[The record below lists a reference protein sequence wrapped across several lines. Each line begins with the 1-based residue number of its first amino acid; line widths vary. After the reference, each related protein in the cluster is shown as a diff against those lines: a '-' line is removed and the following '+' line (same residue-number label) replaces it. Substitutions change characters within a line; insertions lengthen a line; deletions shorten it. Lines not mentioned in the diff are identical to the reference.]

1 MGRAAAGMTAA
12 IVAMMAAISHGQTPA
27 AAPAPATRGRA
38 ADFLDRLKQAVDSAD
53 RRAVSTMVAYPL
65 TVLAS
70 GFNIPVKD
78 TAAFIRMYDSLI
90 TPELRCAVMASDVS
104 TGNTSASPRAAI
116 ITPDG
121 LSLVGGAVWAPFK
134 EGRYRIARIRVL
146 PQVPSVAGRNAIERV
161 TFAEPKGERSAH
173 FTGWLVRHNVDVFVV
188 GVRKGETVQAR
199 IDGFRGHDATLRLSP
214 QSQATAGATTLP
226 DIGRTTSTR
235 AVADGEYRIEVA
247 HLASYCDPPQR
258 YKLTVAVFR

>member
-1 MGRAAAGMTAA
+1 MWRQAVAGIAAA
-12 IVAMMAAISHGQTPA
+12 IVAMTPAVSHGQTPA
-27 AAPAPATRGRA
+27 APPATPGRA

-78 TAAFIRMYDSLI
+78 AAAFIRMYDSLI
-90 TPELRCAVMASDVS
+90 TPELHCAVMASELS
-104 TGNTSASPRAAI
+104 TGNTSASRRAAI

-121 LSLVGGAVWAPFK
+121 LSLVDGAVWAPLK

-146 PQVPSVAGRNAIERV
+146 PPVPSVAGRNAVERI
-161 TFAEPKGERSAH
+161 TFTEPKGERSASV
-173 FTGWLVRHNVDVFVV
+173 TGWLVRHNVDVFVV
-188 GVRKGETVQAR
+188 GIRKGEMVQAR

-214 QSQATAGATTLP
+214 QSSTAGRATPLP
-226 DIGRTTSTR
+226 DIGRTTSAR
-235 AVADGEYRIEVA
+235 AAGDGEYRIEVA

-258 YKLTVAVFR
+258 YKLTVAVR

>member
-1 MGRAAAGMTAA
+1 MWRRAAAGSAA
-12 IVAMMAAISHGQTPA
+12 AMVALLAAVSHGQTPA
-27 AAPAPATRGRA
+27 ATAATHSRA

-53 RRAVSTMVAYPL
+53 RRAVSTMGAYPL

-78 TAAFIRMYDSLI
+78 AATFIRMYGSLM
-90 TPELRCAVMASDVS
+90 TPELRCAVMASEIS
-104 TGNTSASPRAAI
+104 TGNTSASRRTAV

-121 LSLVGGAVWAPFK
+121 LSLVDGAVWAPFK

-146 PQVPSVAGRNAIERV
+146 PPVPSVEGRNVIERV
-161 TFAEPKGERSAH
+161 TFAEPKGERSAS

-214 QSQATAGATTLP
+214 QSPATAGPATTLP
-226 DIGRTTSTR
+226 DIGRTTSAR
-235 AVADGEYRIEVA
+235 AAADGEYRIEVA
-247 HLASYCDPPQR
+247 HLAPYCDPPQR